1 MDQIITRH
9 RHELKR
15 RTLTVAHTSRVTP
28 NMIRI
33 VLHSDDLGDFV
44 SLGADDHVKLFF
56 PGTTDTPEMRDYT
69 PRAYDNAAKTL
80 TLDFAV
86 HGEGPATQWA
96 EKAVPGDRLNIGGP
110 RGSAVVA
117 PIFDWYLLIGDE
129 TALPAIGR
137 WIEEMPAGTRVISL
151 ATVAS
156 EAEQQS
162 FDTAAQHQPI
172 WVHRPLT
179 DGADPAALLDGLR
192 NLTLPDGK
200 GFIWIAAEAGVA
212 RAARDY
218 VQSDL
223 GHPKECLKAAGYWL
237 QGESDAHQPLD

>member
-15 RTLTVAHTSRVTP
+15 RTLTVTKTHRITP

-33 VLHSDDLGDFV
+33 VLHSDDLGDFI
-44 SLGADDHVKLFF
+44 SLGPDDHVKLFF
-56 PGTTDTPEMRDYT
+56 DGNGDKPEMRDYT
-69 PRAYDNAAKTL
+69 PRAFDNAARTL

-96 EKAVPGDRLNIGGP
+96 ERAVPGDRLNIGGP

-117 PIFDWYLLIGDE
+117 PVFDWYLLIGDE

-137 WIEEMPAGTRVISL
+137 WIEEMPAGTQVISL
-151 ATVAS
+151 AAIAS
-156 EAEQQS
+156 EAEQQV
-162 FDTAAQHQPI
+162 FETPARHQAI
-172 WVHRPLT
+172 WVHRPLS
-179 DGADPAALLDGLR
+179 DGADPAALMRGLR
-192 NLTLPDGK
+192 ALTLPEGK

-212 RAARDY
+212 RAARDH
-218 VQSDL
+218 VQSEL
-223 GHPKECLKAAGYWL
+223 GHPKEWLKASGYWL
-237 QGESDAHQPLD
+237 LGATDAHQSLD